1 MAMQRKS
8 IIKELSDP
16 EYCDNG
22 QFVFLKSTLSEVDA
36 TSVYPKSIKKTYA
49 QIVQENEKKMKL
61 YQEPEEDPLLK
72 FLQVHPHLKMFNGM
86 IVEKN
91 VLQTL
96 KEYDQGLLEKETEIE
111 LPPPGSLLHNN

>member
-8 IIKELSDP
+8 IIKELADP

-22 QFVFLKSTLSEVDA
+22 QFVFLKNTLTEVDA
-36 TSVYPKSIKKTYA
+36 TSIYPKSIKKTYA
-49 QIVQENEKKMKL
+49 QIVEENEKKMKIF
-61 YQEPEEDPLLK
+61 QEPEEDPLLK
-72 FLQVHPHLKMFNGM
+72 FLQNNPHMKMFNGM

-96 KEYDQGLLEKETEIE
+96 KEYDEGLLDKKTEVE
-111 LPPPGSLLHNN
+111 LPNPLSLLHDN

>member
-8 IIKELSDP
+8 ILKELSDT

-22 QFVFLKSTLSEVDA
+22 QFVFLKNTLTEVDA
-36 TSVYPKSIKKTYA
+36 TSVYPKSVKKTYA
-49 QIVQENEKKMKL
+49 EIVQENEKKMKL

-72 FLQVHPHLKMFNGM
+72 FLKLNPHLKMFNGV

-91 VLQTL
+91 VMQSIQ
-96 KEYDQGLLEKETEIE
+96 EYDDGILHKETEVE
-111 LPPPGSLLHNN
+111 LPNPMSLLHNN